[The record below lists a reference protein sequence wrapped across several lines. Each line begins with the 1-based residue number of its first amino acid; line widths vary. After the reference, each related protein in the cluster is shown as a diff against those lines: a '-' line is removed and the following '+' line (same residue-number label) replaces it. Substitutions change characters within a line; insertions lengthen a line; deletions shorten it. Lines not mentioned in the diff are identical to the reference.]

1 MRQFAKGSHSL
12 LIAAHQTG
20 VISLASGAR
29 AAASSLLPAPATN
42 TFKRSSES
50 CMLWLLAA
58 PPMDKALTP
67 NLHRGPSRGCDT
79 LTQSCHCAQLAQVPR
94 SFNRRRSCDALHEQ
108 LRSSDKSD
116 RYLHTSSA
124 PHAEFPLFTWT
135 SLSAA
140 ATPARWK
147 CSRDC
152 SAAMPFGARVSS
164 PEANTLSSL
173 NRLQY
178 G

>member
-42 TFKRSSES
+42 TFRRSSGS

-58 PPMDKALTP
+58 LPMYQGLAP

-79 LTQSCHCAQLAQVPR
+79 LTQSCHCASLAQVPG
-94 SFNRRRSCDALHEQ
+94 SFNRRRSCDAFHEQ
-108 LRSSDKSD
+108 RRSRDKLD

-124 PHAEFPLFTWT
+124 PRTGLPLFTST
-135 SLSAA
+135 SLSATT
-140 ATPARWK
+140 TPAR
-147 CSRDC
+147 
-152 SAAMPFGARVSS
+152 
-164 PEANTLSSL
+164 
-173 NRLQY
+173 
-178 G
+178 